1 MRKITLSASPA
12 VQQSLLVL
20 LASLPFL
27 RLVYL
32 GLYDGLGA
40 NPIEFITRSTG
51 TWALVFL
58 CATLSITPLR
68 QITQQPFLLPW
79 RRTLGLASFSY
90 ALCHFV
96 IWFWLDHGWSWS
108 TMVFDVLERPFITMG
123 FLSFVMMLP
132 LAISS
137 NTSAMRTLGRSWKK
151 LHRLIYVI
159 AITVILHYFWHKS
172 GKQDFF
178 EVSLYAL
185 FIGWL
190 LLTRI
195 VRR

>member
-1 MRKITLSASPA
+1 
-12 VQQSLLVL
+12 
-20 LASLPFL
+20 
-27 RLVYL
+27 
-32 GLYDGLGA
+32 
-40 NPIEFITRSTG
+40 
-51 TWALVFL
+51 
-58 CATLSITPLR
+58 
-68 QITQQPFLLPW
+68 
-79 RRTLGLASFSY
+79 
-90 ALCHFV
+90 
-96 IWFWLDHGWSWS
+96 
-108 TMVFDVLERPFITMG
+108 LERPFITMG

-137 NTSAMRTLGRSWKK
+137 NTWAMRILGRSWKK